1 MQRVTMVRY
10 TAKPAAAD
18 ENERLS
24 RAVFAELRQKTPP
37 GVAYAL
43 CRAGDEFVH
52 LFINFDADKSE
63 PVTGL
68 PSFKAFEHNAVERWL
83 SPPAATRLS
92 VDVIEAYGFE
102 PALAV
107 A

>member
-24 RAVFAELRQKTPP
+24 RAVFAELRQTQPS
-37 GVAYAL
+37 GVAYTL
-43 CRAGDEFVH
+43 CRAGDAFTHVFITFVDDSS
-52 LFINFDADKSE
+52 DA
-63 PVTGL
+63 VTDL
-68 PSFKAFEHNAVERWL
+68 PSFKAFEHNAVEGWL

>member
-10 TAKPAAAD
+10 TAKPDRAD

-24 RAVFAELRQKTPP
+24 RAVFAELRAKTPA

-43 CRAGDEFVH
+43 CRAGDEFTHV
-52 LFINFDADKSE
+52 FINFNGDESE

-68 PSFKAFEHNAVERWL
+68 PSFKAFEEGAQARWL
-83 SPPAATRLS
+83 TPPEATRLS
-92 VDVIEAYGFE
+92 VQVVEAHGFE
-102 PALAV
+102 PAA
-107 A
+107 AGA